1 MIQATSKQTAYCN
14 INASRC
20 CFTILQGR
28 LATYQNLQSQNTL
41 SDNFF
46 ILQGGLAKQNT
57 FSDNFFILQGGLA
70 TQQEM
75 CLSYLMYY
83 PATPLVTCMS
93 AVLPGSLV
101 QVAENV
107 LLM

>member
-1 MIQATSKQTAYCN
+1 MILATSTQTAYSN
-14 INASRC
+14 INALRC

-41 SDNFF
+41 P
-46 ILQGGLAKQNT
+46 
-57 FSDNFFILQGGLA
+57 DNFFILQGGLA